1 MPVKVLGF
9 ALLLTW
15 FCLLVNPCLGSVAE
29 GRGASPGEANGAVS
43 VLLSS
48 QSTQEE
54 VSSEEED
61 EEMPEVSVSSL
72 REGARP
78 RAEHSNLL

>member
-1 MPVKVLGF
+1 MPVKVFSL
-9 ALLLTW
+9 ALLLPW
-15 FCLLVNPCLGSVAE
+15 LCLFVNPCLGSAAE
-29 GRGASPGEANGAVS
+29 GRGAWPGEANGAGS
-43 VLLSS
+43 ALLSS

-78 RAEHSNLL
+78 GAEHSDLL